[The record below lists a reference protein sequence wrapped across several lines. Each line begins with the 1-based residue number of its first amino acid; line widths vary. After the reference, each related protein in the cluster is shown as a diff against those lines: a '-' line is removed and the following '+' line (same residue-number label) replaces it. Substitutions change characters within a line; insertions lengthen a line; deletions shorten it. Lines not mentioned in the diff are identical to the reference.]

1 MARPSLT
8 EILPKTRN
16 AIFGKPSSG
25 AGSGNGDGLSKF
37 GQVLVQYKLISE
49 DQLNQALEFQKQT
62 QNRIGLIIAEKGFA
76 DAKEI
81 LDIVNRHYRIA
92 ATSLKDDISSLINS
106 RRKPWQRVL
115 ASVRIPIGVKIAIA
129 MIVLIGITIF
139 TLSSVILNR
148 QAEQLYE
155 ATVSRGRLSLSYFEA
170 NARIAL
176 IQDDTVGLN
185 KLIQDATQQEGM
197 MYAIIVD
204 KEMSIKAHTDLSKVG
219 GKLGDFPQ
227 QRHLVQQGKLT
238 YFDYPD
244 EKDRELLD
252 LSTPVTFQ
260 STELGRIHVGV
271 SLDFINEQ
279 VGKAKFFILVLSIGF
294 VVLGVVISVL
304 LGVGVSRP
312 ISRLVVATREI
323 GKGNFKHRVFTNVN
337 DEVGDLAK
345 SFNFMAEE
353 LGQKEQ
359 MQKSFGQYVSP
370 EVVAMIMSNPGSSWL
385 KGERREATVIFT
397 DIRGFTAYSE
407 TREPEQIVE
416 ALNEHFEI
424 ATRAILDHG
433 GYVDKFIGDAVMG
446 VFGVPV
452 ARSDHAERAVR
463 ACLAMQKELQAKGAA
478 GNEIAGKVGIGVNS
492 GSVISGNIGSQ
503 VKTEYTVIGDDVNR
517 ASRLNGWAGAGET
530 IISESTYNLVKDL
543 VEVVP
548 QEEAKVKGKAKAVKT
563 YLVKSI
569 KEKA

>member
-1 MARPSLT
+1 
-8 EILPKTRN
+8 
-16 AIFGKPSSG
+16 
-25 AGSGNGDGLSKF
+25 
-37 GQVLVQYKLISE
+37 
-49 DQLNQALEFQKQT
+49 
-62 QNRIGLIIAEKGFA
+62 
-76 DAKEI
+76 
-81 LDIVNRHYRIA
+81 
-92 ATSLKDDISSLINS
+92 
-106 RRKPWQRVL
+106 
-115 ASVRIPIGVKIAIA
+115 VRIPIGVKIAIA

-139 TLSSVILNR
+139 TLSSVILSR
-148 QAEQLYE
+148 QAGQLYE
-155 ATVSRGRLSLSYFEA
+155 ATVSRGRLSLNYFEA

-185 KLIQDATQQEGM
+185 KLIQDATRQEGM

-204 KEMSIKAHTDLSKVG
+204 NQKLIKAHTDLSRVG
-219 GKLGDFPQ
+219 IKLENFPQ
-227 QRHLVQQGKLT
+227 QRNLVQEGKLT

-244 EKDRELLD
+244 AKGGEVLD
-252 LSTPVTFQ
+252 LSAPVTFQ
-260 STELGRIHVGV
+260 NTELGRIHVGV

-279 VGKAKFFILVLSIGF
+279 IGKAKFFILVLSVMF
-294 VVLGVVISVL
+294 VVLGVVVSVL

-323 GKGNFKHRVFTNVN
+323 GKGNFGHRVFTNVN

-370 EVVAMIMSNPGSSWL
+370 EVVEMIMSNPESSWL
-385 KGERREATVIFT
+385 KGERRDATVIFT

-452 ARSDHAERAVR
+452 ARADHAERAVR
-463 ACLAMQKELQAKGAA
+463 ACLAMQKELQAKGVA

-503 VKTEYTVIGDDVNR
+503 VKTEYTVIGDDVNL
-517 ASRLNGWAGAGET
+517 ASRLNGLAAAGET

-543 VEVVP
+543 VEVEP
-548 QEEAKVKGKAKAVKT
+548 QEEAKVKGKVKAVKT

-569 KEKA
+569 KDKATS

>member
-1 MARPSLT
+1 MARPSPT
-8 EILPKTRN
+8 DVAPKSQDI
-16 AIFGKPSSG
+16 APGKLS
-25 AGSGNGDGLSKF
+25 AAAGNGKNIEKF
-37 GQVLVQYKLISE
+37 GAVLVKYKLITE
-49 DQLNQALEFQKQT
+49 DQLNQALEFQKSAP
-62 QNRIGLIIAEKGFA
+62 NRIGHIVVDKGFA
-76 DAKEI
+76 EAKEI
-81 LDIVNRHYRIA
+81 LDVVNRHYRIA
-92 ATSLKDDISSLINS
+92 ASSLKDDIASMIHG
-106 RRKPWQRVL
+106 RRNPWQRIL
-115 ASVRIPIGVKIAIA
+115 AAVRIPIGVKIAIA
-129 MIVLIGITIF
+129 MIMLIGITIF
-139 TLSSVILNR
+139 TLSSVILSR
-148 QAEQLYE
+148 QAGQLYE

-185 KLIQDATQQEGM
+185 KLIQDATRQEGM
-197 MYAIIVD
+197 LYAVIVD
-204 KEMSIKAHTDLSKVG
+204 NQKLIKAHTDLTRVG
-219 GKLGDFPQ
+219 NKLEDFPQ
-227 QRHLVQQGKLT
+227 QRNLVQEGKLT
-238 YFDYPD
+238 YFDFPD
-244 EKDRELLD
+244 AKGGEVLD

-260 STELGRIHVGV
+260 ATELGRIHVGV

-279 VGKAKFFILVLSIGF
+279 IGRAKFFILVLSIGF

-304 LGVGVSRP
+304 LGIGVSRP
-312 ISRLVVATREI
+312 MSLLVVATRELA
-323 GKGNFKHRVFTNVN
+323 KGNFGHRVFTNVN

-370 EVVAMIMSNPGSSWL
+370 EVVEMIMSNPESSWL
-385 KGERREATVIFT
+385 KGERRDATVIFT

-407 TREPEQIVE
+407 TRQPEQIVE

-424 ATRAILDHG
+424 ATRAILEHG

-452 ARSDHAERAVR
+452 ARPDHAERAVR

-503 VKTEYTVIGDDVNR
+503 VKTEYTVIGDDVNL
-517 ASRLNGWAGAGET
+517 ASRLNGLAGAGET
-530 IISESTYNLVKDL
+530 IISESTYDLIKDL
-543 VEVVP
+543 VEVEP
-548 QEEAKVKGKAKAVKT
+548 QEEAQVKGKAKAVKT

-569 KEKA
+569 KEKAQS